1 MMYEQLI
8 KRQMAESEIYGIAA
22 KNGWSVSMSAKNG
35 IRSYD
40 FQRKTLSGVAFSFTA
55 EVKDDKVSSLTNEI
69 VSFVD
74 AIHPDICAWEW
85 MIKSGAMDLSRYLQ
99 AVADME
105 DIRSK
110 AWLLACDLSELSG
123 EKPIW
128 PAFIKNGLN

>member
-1 MMYEQLI
+1 MVG
-8 KRQMAESEIYGIAA
+8 EIYGIAA
-22 KNGWSVSMSAKNG
+22 KNGWSVSMSVKNG

-69 VSFVD
+69 VSFAD

-85 MIKSGAMDLSRYLQ
+85 MIKSGAMGSSRYLQ

-105 DIRSK
+105 AFAPKRGC
-110 AWLLACDLSELSG
+110 WLATCLNCRVKSL
-123 EKPIW
+123 
-128 PAFIKNGLN
+128 FGLY